1 MVRYNQCNV
10 ERRPEISA
18 DFNKRIGLYSFET
31 HGQSVIL
38 SEEKDVILLIS
49 VLIALL
55 ELVAREPYLFLLLQ
69 HNSKCAEIKRRQI
82 SYFLI
87 ESNSPDLTRLRSFFI
102 LLPDDLET

>member
-87 ESNSPDLTRLRSFFI
+87 ESNSSDLTGLCSFFI